1 MAKNKKTKETNKAC
15 YYGNIINGV
24 IYYMDSFDIDF
35 LKGLSLMKEVAE
47 GDK

>member
-1 MAKNKKTKETNKAC
+1 MDKNKKTKETNKC